1 MILVATNRHGFRPSG
16 QVFEI
21 DEPLGLLLLE
31 QGKAIAQSEPV
42 TVEDTIEPVTVELKA
57 EAKPKAPR
65 KPRTNKTKQ

>member
-21 DEPLGLLLLE
+21 EEPLGLILLE

-42 TVEDTIEPVTVELKA
+42 AVEPIKPVAVEAKA

-65 KPRTNKTKQ
+65 NPRTNKPKQ